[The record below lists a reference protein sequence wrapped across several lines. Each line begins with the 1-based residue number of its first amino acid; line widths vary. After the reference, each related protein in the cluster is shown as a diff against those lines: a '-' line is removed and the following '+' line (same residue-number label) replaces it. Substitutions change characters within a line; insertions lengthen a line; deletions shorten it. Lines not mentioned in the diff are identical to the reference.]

1 MFRENKWT
9 FTALAVI
16 GLTLLF
22 TRGGIASLMPLMRA
36 MLPVI
41 IAVIAYRFVRGKVRD
56 VMGQQGR
63 PDQFSG
69 RSDERQIIDLCPK
82 CGAYLRPGHRCQKS

>member
-1 MFRENKWT
+1 MVRENKWT

-22 TRGGIASLMPLMRA
+22 TRGGVASLMPLMRA
-36 MLPVI
+36 MLPII

-56 VMGQQGR
+56 VMGPQGR
-63 PDQFSG
+63 PNQFSG
-69 RSDERQIIDLCPK
+69 RGEERQIIDLCPK
-82 CGAYLRPGHRCQKS
+82 CGTYLRPGHRCQKS